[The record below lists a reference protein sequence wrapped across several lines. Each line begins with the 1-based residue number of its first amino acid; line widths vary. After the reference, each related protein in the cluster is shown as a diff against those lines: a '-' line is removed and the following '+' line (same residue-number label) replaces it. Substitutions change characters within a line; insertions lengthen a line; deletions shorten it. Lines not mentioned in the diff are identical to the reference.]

1 MKSFKL
7 ATVTLLVAAAALST
21 SAFAKDGTYTAQ
33 EVGRNGA
40 VKVQV
45 IVKGNK
51 IESVKVL
58 DWSETHPVAD
68 LTQTQLIP
76 EIVKYQTTNVNNISG
91 ATLSS
96 FAIKAAVN
104 KCLKEAGLDV
114 KQFQKPAP
122 KPAHYNDTV
131 TEDTNIVI
139 VGAGGAGLSAAVAAA
154 ESGKKVILLEKNGFA
169 GGNTSVSGGCF
180 NVANRNQDHLTMS
193 EGQKKIVEGII
204 NQKPLNPLHAELI
217 NKVKDQWT
225 KYKESASKLGSQGT
239 TRPTST
245 SFIH

>member
-76 EIVKYQTTNVNNISG
+76 KSSNIR
-91 ATLSS
+91 
-96 FAIKAAVN
+96 
-104 KCLKEAGLDV
+104 
-114 KQFQKPAP
+114 QQ
-122 KPAHYNDTV
+122 
-131 TEDTNIVI
+131 
-139 VGAGGAGLSAAVAAA
+139 
-154 ESGKKVILLEKNGFA
+154 
-169 GGNTSVSGGCF
+169 
-180 NVANRNQDHLTMS
+180 
-193 EGQKKIVEGII
+193 
-204 NQKPLNPLHAELI
+204 
-217 NKVKDQWT
+217 
-225 KYKESASKLGSQGT
+225 
-239 TRPTST
+239 TST
-245 SFIH
+245 TSPVQRSLALPLRQQLTSA